1 VSTPA
6 VGGLPAEDGSDD
18 MPSITTL
25 LGSAASRVGIFLLEL
40 LGFIIVLAIGWLVAR
55 LVQRGLAA
63 GLRRVRFNDLVER
76 GGFKAA
82 IERTQYDASGIIGRA
97 GFWVVLLIAVT
108 YAFTVFGPNPIS
120 TVLTQVIGYIPRVL
134 AALAIVLIGA
144 ALAAFVRDV
153 VHAAIGELSYGK
165 AVAAFSGG
173 AVIYVATFMALE
185 ELAIA
190 PAIVTGLFYASLA
203 AIAGTII
210 VAAGGGG
217 IPIMQ
222 RWWERASGQ
231 VELAAPQMAQQARS
245 SSERIRGR
253 GEEPAAT
260 EQPKEERPPVPAH
273 AEPTMRPKR
282 RNNHSGNG
290 NERH

>member
-1 VSTPA
+1 
-6 VGGLPAEDGSDD
+6 

-25 LGSAASRVGIFLLEL
+25 LGTAATRVGTFLLEL

-97 GFWVVLLIAVT
+97 GFWVVLLVAVT

-120 TVLTQVIGYIPRVL
+120 AVLTQVIAYLPRVL
-134 AALAIVLIGA
+134 AALAIVIIGG
-144 ALAAFVRDV
+144 ALAAFVREAV
-153 VHAAIGELSYGK
+153 NAAIGELSYGK

-173 AVIYVATFMALE
+173 AVIYVATFMALD

-190 PAIVTGLFYASLA
+190 PSIVTGLFYASLA

-217 IPIMQ
+217 IPVMR

-231 VELAAPQMAQQARS
+231 VETAAPQMAQHARS
-245 SSERIRGR
+245 ASERIRER
-253 GEEPAAT
+253 DEEPAAA
-260 EQPKEERPPVPAH
+260 EARAS
-273 AEPTMRPKR
+273 EPTMRPKR
-282 RNNHSGNG
+282 TKSHSGNG